1 MSDISME
8 KNIIDTI
15 PLETKKE
22 NGNSEAL
29 VGEYRVGKKLG
40 SGSFGKV
47 VLVVRLEDEKEYAMK
62 IIKKDLAIEKKQIEN
77 LRREF
82 AVMQLLVFQTSQEL
96 CFVMDYENKGNFLQ
110 LMLRIA
116 KMENDV
122 ARFYSAEL
130 FCGIKYLH
138 GINIIHQDIKLSNL
152 LLTKSGHLK
161 ICDFGLSYPDTTAEM
176 TFTRCCGSLLYLAP
190 EKLLRKPYTRS
201 ADWWAFGAIIMNFLG
216 SGGPFEREK
225 SIEIMVAISHLDKI
239 EVVDLPEDVFDLTDK
254 IFTYEEDRLTQDQIQ
269 SHRYFDTVDW
279 ESVENQRIPVENVF
293 DLDACTAT
301 PSRSDK
307 SKDDLVYTGTEETEK
322 MFEMF
327 TYKRNLR
334 AYCNQC
340 FDFYV
345 LYNSSLFPIII
356 FILIDITC

>member
-8 KNIIDTI
+8 KDKIETI

-22 NGNSEAL
+22 NRNSNVL

-47 VLVVRLEDEKEYAMK
+47 VLVVRSEDEKEYAMK
-62 IIKKDLAIEKKQIEN
+62 IIKKGLVVEKKQIEN

-82 AVMQLLVFQTSQEL
+82 AVMQLLGSPFVTKLYEVFQTSQEL

-152 LLTKSGHLK
+152 LLTKTGHLK
-161 ICDFGLSYPDTTAEM
+161 ICDFGLSHPDTTADM
-176 TFTRCCGSLLYLAP
+176 TFTSCCGSLMYLAP

-269 SHRYFDTVDW
+269 SHRYFETVDW
-279 ESVENQRIPVENVF
+279 DNVENQRIPVENVF

-301 PSRSDK
+301 ASRSDK
-307 SKDDLVYTGTEETEK
+307 SKDDFVYTGTEETEK
-322 MFEMF
+322 MFEIF
-327 TYKRNLR
+327 NFKRFLN
-334 AYCNQC
+334 
-340 FDFYV
+340 
-345 LYNSSLFPIII
+345 
-356 FILIDITC
+356 